1 MKRHTTLSAAALVA
15 AAVLALCIAPVSA
28 QDIPQMEKKV
38 TVHTLPNGWT
48 FIIYERPV
56 APVFSFATYVNVG
69 SAQEVP
75 GITGMAH
82 MFEHMAFKG
91 TPHIGTKDFAAE
103 KKALEKVDAT
113 WHAYDAERR
122 KPKADPARVKEL
134 EKAFKDA
141 QEEANAFIVKN
152 EFGEI
157 IDREGGVGLNAGT
170 GADSTIYFYS
180 LPSNKTELFAYLESE
195 RFLEPVFR
203 EFYKERDVVKEER
216 RLRTESQP
224 FGRLLEQFLATA
236 YIAHPFG
243 QPVVGHMSDLDSFT
257 REDAEDFY
265 KTHYVPSNMVTSIVG
280 DVKAAEIIPVLEKY
294 FGRIPKG
301 EAPPPVRTVE
311 PPQTSERTVR
321 LPDPS
326 QPIYSEGYHKGA
338 ATDPDEPVFDAITD
352 VLSNGRTSRLY
363 RSLVRDKQIAV
374 AAQALGGFPGNRYPN
389 MFIVFAVPA
398 PGHTNEEVRDAIRAE
413 LDRIKN
419 EDITDEELAM
429 VKSRTK
435 AALIRGLDSNTGI
448 AQQLATYQTLFGDW
462 REMFHAV
469 EKIDKVTKADI
480 RRVASRTFVET
491 NRTVGMIETATAA
504 APAAGAASSGR

>member
-1 MKRHTTLSAAALVA
+1 VG
-15 AAVLALCIAPVSA
+15 LALLAGLPARA
-28 QDIPQMEKKV
+28 QDLPQMENKV

-48 FIIYERPV
+48 FVIYERPV

-75 GITGMAH
+75 GITGLAH

-91 TPHIGTKDFAAE
+91 TPRIGTNDYAAE
-103 KKALEKVDAT
+103 KKALDKVDAAF
-113 WHAYDAERR
+113 HALDTERRRMNPDAE
-122 KPKADPARVKEL
+122 KVKAL

-141 QEEANAFIVKN
+141 QEEADKFIVKN

-157 IDREGGVGLNAGT
+157 IDREGGVGMNAGT
-170 GADSTIYFYS
+170 GADSTVYFYS
-180 LPSNKTELFAYLESE
+180 LPSNKAELFAYLESE

-243 QPVVGHMSDLDSFT
+243 QPTVGHMSDLNSFT
-257 REDAEDFY
+257 REDAEKFY
-265 KTHYVPSNMVTSIVG
+265 KTYYVPSNMVTSIVG
-280 DVKAAEIIPVLEKY
+280 DVKASEIIPILEKY
-294 FGRIPKG
+294 FGRVPKG
-301 EAPPPVRTVE
+301 DPPPPVRTVE
-311 PPQTSERTVR
+311 PPQTAERTVR

-326 QPIYSEGYHKGA
+326 QPIYSEGYHKGS

-374 AAQALGGFPGNRYPN
+374 VAQALGGFPGNRYPN
-389 MFIVFAVPA
+389 MFIVFGVPS
-398 PGHTNEEVRDAIRAE
+398 PGHTNEEVRDGIRAE
-413 LDRIKN
+413 LERLKN

-429 VKSRTK
+429 MKSRTK
-435 AALIRGLDSNTGI
+435 ADLIRSLDNNTGI
-448 AQQLATYQTLFGDW
+448 AQNLATYQTLYGDW
-462 REMFHAV
+462 REMFHTV
-469 EKIDKVTKADI
+469 DKLEKVTKADI
-480 RRVASRTFVET
+480 RRVAQKTFVDT
-491 NRTVGMIETATAA
+491 NRTVGMLETSTSAAATAH
-504 APAAGAASSGR
+504 PQEASK